1 MRGASADDDDDVLS
15 VGFVDV
21 AVSVMENAGSVSLKV
36 KRNGSTQCRVQVHY
50 RTEDKEAKA
59 GEDYEA
65 VKVSLYAYYGDDYYS
80 NWLNTGWYIAI

>member
-1 MRGASADDDDDVLS
+1 MEDDAPLT

-36 KRNGSTQCRVQVHY
+36 AREGNTQCRIQVHY
-50 RTEDKEAKA
+50 YTEDKEAKA

-65 VKVSLYAYYGDDYYS
+65 VKVND
-80 NWLNTGWYIAI
+80 